1 MTEGGERG
9 ENTGVLKIGG
19 AQAARLSF
27 HYGSLL
33 NSRRRILSVDAIS
46 VTVQ

>member
-9 ENTGVLKIGG
+9 ENTGVLKIG

-27 HYGSLL
+27 HCGSLL